1 MKEEKEVKDMFE
13 PDYIIDNKFKI
24 IKKIG
29 EGSFGNV
36 YKAIVL
42 ATNELIAVKVEKIE
56 KTNSRLKMEY
66 NIYKQI
72 EGEGIPSIQYYNDS
86 YHHYKILIM
95 TFLGPSLEDLFQFCS
110 CKFTVKTIAMIA
122 IQILDRLEHIHKN
135 NIIHR
140 DIKPE
145 NFVIGVG
152 KNKSMVYLV
161 DFGLSKAYCEKEEHI
176 EFKNNKNFTG
186 TYRYS
191 SIRNHRGIEQSRRD
205 DLESIGYMLIYL
217 YHGGLPWQGIKVAN
231 KAERNRCIYKKKR
244 TVSIEEIVGEL
255 PDEFCQ
261 YLRYCRLLRFTQHPD
276 YNYLRSLF
284 YEILYKN
291 NNNIDN
297 IYDWNIVAKTQRNSL
312 KSKEN

>member
-1 MKEEKEVKDMFE
+1 MDRVQDVSGVVQLFAFFETKDQYVYVMETPSKCLDLFEFINEEGC
-13 PDYIIDNKFKI
+13 PS
-24 IKKIG
+24 
-29 EGSFGNV
+29 EGRACDF
-36 YKAIVL
+36 
-42 ATNELIAVKVEKIE
+42 
-56 KTNSRLKMEY
+56 
-66 NIYKQI
+66 IYKVLKTVI
-72 EGEGIPSIQYYNDS
+72 GC
-86 YHHYKILIM
+86 YH
-95 TFLGPSLEDLFQFCS
+95 LG
-110 CKFTVKTIAMIA
+110 V
-122 IQILDRLEHIHKN
+122 
-135 NIIHR
+135 IHR

-217 YHGGLPWQGIKVAN
+217 YHGVLPWQGIKVAN

-276 YNYLRSLF
+276 YNYLRS
-284 YEILYKN
+284 
-291 NNNIDN
+291 
-297 IYDWNIVAKTQRNSL
+297 
-312 KSKEN
+312 